1 MEEIYTNVNEN
12 GVATI
17 TLNNPKAL
25 NSINLNMV
33 QLLQKQLKEWE
44 NNDKIKLI
52 IMKGSGDRA
61 FSAGGDI
68 KSLYTANTDEK
79 VKQDAIQFFNE
90 EYVLDAYLAQ
100 YPKPI
105 IANLDGIV
113 MGGGVGLAYHAD
125 YRIVSE
131 KTKWA
136 MPEMNLGF
144 FPDVGAG
151 YFLNKAP
158 GYVGRYLALTGNII
172 NGKEA
177 IYINAADYLLE
188 SNNIAETLDKINT
201 TNLADKDVQSTLT
214 EIFEKAHNSSILEN
228 NLENDEVSIRQHFN
242 NDTVEEILASLNTD
256 ASEFAKETNEV
267 IAAKSPVSVKVTL
280 EHLIRCK
287 EKSLEA
293 VLDVDKILA
302 TNFLEHDD
310 FYEGVRSVLIDKDKQ
325 PSYHYDSLEKVSK
338 AFVDS
343 FFSLK

>member
-1 MEEIYTNVNEN
+1 MEEVYANINEN

-33 QLLQKQLKEWE
+33 QLLYKQLKEWE
-44 NNDKIKLI
+44 NDDTIKLI
-52 IMKGSGDRA
+52 VMKGAGDRA
-61 FSAGGDI
+61 FCAGGDI
-68 KSLYTANTDEK
+68 KSLYTANVDEE
-79 VKQDAIQFFNE
+79 VKQGAIQFFKE
-90 EYVLDAYLAQ
+90 EYVLDAYLAH

-158 GYVGRYLALTGNII
+158 GYVGRYLALTGDVI
-172 NGKEA
+172 NGKDA
-177 IYINAADYLLE
+177 IYINAADYLLPSDRIDE
-188 SNNIAETLDKINT
+188 IINKINT
-201 TNLADKDVQSTLT
+201 INWT
-214 EIFEKAHNSSILEN
+214 EIDVESALKELFEKAHDNSLLEN
-228 NLENDEVSIRQHFN
+228 NLADDEATIEKHFN
-242 NDTVEEILASLNTD
+242 NNTVEAIIASLNAD
-256 ASEFAKETNEV
+256 ISEFAQKTKEIIE
-267 IAAKSPVSVKVTL
+267 AKSPVSVKVAL
-280 EHLIRCK
+280 EQLIRC
-287 EKSLEA
+287 EGKSLEA
-293 VLDVDKILA
+293 VLQLDEILA
-302 TNFLEHDD
+302 TNFLHHDD

-325 PSYHYDSLEKVSK
+325 PKYHYNSLEKVNK
-338 AFVDS
+338 EFVS
-343 FFSLK
+343 TFFT

>member
-1 MEEIYTNVNEN
+1 MEEIYSNINEN
-12 GVATI
+12 GVATV

-33 QLLQKQLKEWE
+33 QLLHKQLKEWE
-44 NNDKIKLI
+44 NNDEIKLI
-52 IMKGSGDRA
+52 IMEGSGDRA

-68 KSLYTANTDEK
+68 KSLYTANVDKK
-79 VKQDAIQFFNE
+79 VKQGAVQFFSE
-90 EYVLDAYLAQ
+90 EYVLDAYIAQ

-177 IYINAADYLLE
+177 IYINAADYLLH
-188 SNNIAETLDKINT
+188 SDNIANTIEKIHT
-201 TNLADKDVQSTLT
+201 TNWADKDVRSTLT
-214 EIFEKAHNSSILEN
+214 KLFEAAQNSSILEN
-228 NLENDEVSIRQHFN
+228 NLATHEASIEQHFN
-242 NDTVEEILASLNTD
+242 KDSVEEILASLNTD
-256 ASEFAKETNEV
+256 PSEFAKETKEV

-280 EHLIRCK
+280 EQLIRYK
-287 EKSLEA
+287 NKSLEA
-293 VLDVDKILA
+293 VLDIDKILA
-302 TNFLEHDD
+302 TNFLDHDD

-325 PSYHYDSLEKVSK
+325 PKYHYDSLEKVSK
-338 AFVDS
+338 AFVNS
-343 FFSLK
+343 FFTLK